1 MLSYHSPLIVNIIE
15 ADYFQE
21 RQRDINDVIITN
33 YDVIIAKEKKNEFY
47 VFKIYFKLYI
57 YKIIVYIIKYIYSQ
71 N

>member
-47 VFKIYFKLYI
+47 VF
-57 YKIIVYIIKYIYSQ
+57 
-71 N
+71 